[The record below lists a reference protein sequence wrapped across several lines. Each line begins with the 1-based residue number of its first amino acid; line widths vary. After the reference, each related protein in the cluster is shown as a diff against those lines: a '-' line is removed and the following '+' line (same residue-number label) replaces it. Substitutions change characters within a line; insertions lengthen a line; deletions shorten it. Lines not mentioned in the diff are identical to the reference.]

1 MSLITYF
8 YRSSSTLK
16 VRPSIRWFHILSFTT
31 LPSLKMGAL
40 PPWNPGGR
48 FNQARCRGRSYP
60 SASPLIQFKEHQ
72 LIIAVLHELPTEPI
86 TQVFIPLHDVK
97 KSLCQATAAKCAGTP
112 ASFFQP
118 TPADR
123 MQS

>member
-1 MSLITYF
+1 MCQSAAF
-8 YRSSSTLK
+8 YCHSFALC
-16 VRPSIRWFHILSFTT
+16 ILGVF
-31 LPSLKMGAL
+31 L
-40 PPWNPGGR
+40 WRQNDF
-48 FNQARCRGRSYP
+48 FNLDHLR
-60 SASPLIQFKEHQ
+60 LIQFKEHQ